1 MCITTSFNKSNKT
14 CRLTCTCTE
23 FLTRICQRQHVCQ
36 ILPHYQWY
44 HATFLTN
51 QITSFSIASH
61 LIVQIC
67 YQCDTYTST
76 RSTFTPQGSVAV
88 SREDCNNKLQEHQK
102 NIFITL
108 HTLFPSLLTY
118 LGNQPQQYWILYFC
132 FTTNQ
137 KKSTFQYFH
146 SGLLF
151 KISMKAFLSASSS
164 HQCNKKE

>member
-1 MCITTSFNKSNKT
+1 MYMYWVFDKNLSKTACLSNFTTLSMVSRYIFNQSDHKFFNSQSLNCANMLPMWHLHFYTLHFHTPRISSGIQRGLQQQVTRTTS
-14 CRLTCTCTE
+14 
-23 FLTRICQRQHVCQ
+23 
-36 ILPHYQWY
+36 
-44 HATFLTN
+44 
-51 QITSFSIASH
+51 
-61 LIVQIC
+61 
-67 YQCDTYTST
+67 
-76 RSTFTPQGSVAV
+76 
-88 SREDCNNKLQEHQK
+88 K

-137 KKSTFQYFH
+137 KKSRFRYFH